1 MTNETGWK
9 MRWEAWRPS
18 KATWFWSCVG
28 CVIATVIVGFAWG
41 GWVTGGTAQEMAQS
55 AASDARAQLAAAVC
69 VDRFMQGPDAKTRL
83 ASLKKSDYWS
93 RDDVLQKGGWLAIAG
108 MKEPVDGAAEL
119 CAEKLV
125 ATNLAPS
132 SSS

>member
-1 MTNETGWK
+1 MANETGWK

-18 KATWFWSCVG
+18 KVTYFWSCVG
-28 CVIATVIVGFAWG
+28 CVIATIVIGFAWG
-41 GWVTGGTAQEMAQS
+41 GWVTGGTAHKMAES
-55 AASDARAQLAAAVC
+55 AASDARVQLAAAVC
-69 VDRFMQGPDAKTRL
+69 ANRFMQAPDAKARL

-93 RDDVLQKGGWLAIAG
+93 RDDVLEKGGWLALAG
-108 MKEPVDGAAEL
+108 MKEPIDGAAEL

-125 ATNLAPS
+125 ATKLAPS